1 MNFFF
6 NTIMVPPYWNTCT
19 SCLHIPIYFHCFK
32 CVPYHKDHYIYQT
45 DLLIYISIKCADNKN
60 PSVRM
65 TLNISF
71 GFEHMQYEERTVKDH
86 QSTSEHSIPVQK

>member
-1 MNFFF
+1 MQLWF
-6 NTIMVPPYWNTCT
+6 
-19 SCLHIPIYFHCFK
+19 LHIEIHAPHVFTFLYISTVYY
-32 CVPYHKDHYIYQT
+32 VPYHQDHYIYQT

-71 GFEHMQYEERTVKDH
+71 GFEHMQYEEQTVKDR

>member
-1 MNFFF
+1 MHLMSSHSYIHPLFTVFLIIKIN
-6 NTIMVPPYWNTCT
+6 
-19 SCLHIPIYFHCFK
+19 
-32 CVPYHKDHYIYQT
+32 YIYQT

-71 GFEHMQYEERTVKDH
+71 GFEHMQYEEQTVKDH